1 MRHISFGLFHD
12 IFLLTPILCSGYFVF
27 WCAHIFLFWN
37 LFFFISVDKF
47 VRCRHRHHPRH
58 HRQVKLTKIIDL
70 IDNNDEQNVR
80 NCDVTMPIQFD
91 NGEWDAMST
100 AGDYLL
106 IVCLFFRV
114 YSFCLLFSFEF
125 QYTYN

>member
-1 MRHISFGLFHD
+1 MDMIFMR
-12 IFLLTPILCSGYFVF
+12 
-27 WCAHIFLFWN
+27 
-37 LFFFISVDKF
+37 
-47 VRCRHRHHPRH
+47 RRHACYHP
-58 HRQVKLTKIIDL
+58 QVKLTKIIDL

-114 YSFCLLFSFEF
+114 FYLFCLLFSSKIPIYIHAHEPIAPMRSLRLGLVLSFVHLHNTIKYLNSFVVGSFIEG
-125 QYTYN
+125 